1 MALDIIGFILVS
13 THVLTIGVI
22 VLWFGFGK
30 PKTMAK
36 FRASFKQHVLGIKA
50 PYPGVRKKG

>member
-36 FRASFKQHVLGIKA
+36 FRASIKQHVLGIKA
-50 PYPGVRKKG
+50 PNPGVRTKS